1 MEAIEIKTAFRLAM
15 AFFADGDLAGGLR
28 VLHELCGDL
37 SPASASDIADLDHR
51 TLALLATESHPD
63 NRIGKLVDAAL
74 AARGLTRDMV

>member
-1 MEAIEIKTAFRLAM
+1 METIEFKRAIRLAM
-15 AFFADGDLAGGLR
+15 AFFVDGDSAGGLR

-37 SPASASDIADLDHR
+37 SPASAPDIADLDHQ

-63 NRIGKLVDAAL
+63 TRIGKLVDAAL